1 MSKGAAG
8 KYRWRELGVSDQMM
22 KRIDRLTKKHGYEEQ
37 RAGVT
42 FRWPDVDKWSGETGG
57 LEAKIALHA
66 ALKRSTDRAVITPGI
81 GDMPMFHS
89 REIGQLLFQF
99 NSFGFAA
106 VNKYLRNLGH
116 RAVNGEAVGMA
127 MNVTMALG
135 LGALAF
141 SIKEGIV
148 KGRFQDGT
156 MPDEPATYVYE
167 AIDRSGLM
175 GWMMPYANAGL
186 KLTARP
192 LADMGFPIEAPS
204 RFAAQ
209 RWFQPILGPTFG
221 GALGDLEAMT
231 SHLVAG
237 DLEKTWSKGRL
248 FVPYRNVFYLEAL
261 MNAGED

>member
-1 MSKGAAG
+1 
-8 KYRWRELGVSDQMM
+8 
-22 KRIDRLTKKHGYEEQ
+22 
-37 RAGVT
+37 
-42 FRWPDVDKWSGETGG
+42 
-57 LEAKIALHA
+57 
-66 ALKRSTDRAVITPGI
+66 
-81 GDMPMFHS
+81 MFHS

-116 RAVNGEAVGMA
+116 RAVNGEAVGMT
-127 MNVTMALG
+127 MNVTMALS

-141 SIKEGIV
+141 GIKEGIV
-148 KGRFQDGT
+148 KGRFEDGT
-156 MPDEPATYVYE
+156 MPEEPATYVYE

-186 KLTARP
+186 KLTSRP

-248 FVPYRNVFYLEAL
+248 FVPFRNVFYLEAL